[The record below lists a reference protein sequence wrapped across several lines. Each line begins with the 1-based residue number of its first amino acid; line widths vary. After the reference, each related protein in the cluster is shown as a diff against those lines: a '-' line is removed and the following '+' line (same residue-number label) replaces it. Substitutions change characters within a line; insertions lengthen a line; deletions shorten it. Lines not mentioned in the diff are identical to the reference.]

1 MQQNVLFLVTPMP
14 PIRSLSAKKILNREL
29 VIHRNN
35 TWIVATINTKINIR
49 YLFSLSDTNNR

>member
-14 PIRSLSAKKILNREL
+14 PIRSLPAKKILNREL

>member
-14 PIRSLSAKKILNREL
+14 PIRSLSAKKILNRVL

>member
-14 PIRSLSAKKILNREL
+14 PIRSLSAKKILNRVL

-35 TWIVATINTKINIR
+35 TWIVAIINTKINIR